1 MGLAM
6 DGSRRVSI
14 VETRRR
20 RRAAWRPCDVTK
32 RHWTQMT
39 VEKGHSIAGDTAR
52 KATPMRHG
60 GIMRSERK
68 ATMIAMAV
76 AFVMMAMPMPAFAAS
91 SGGGDAP
98 MFSSMIS
105 TVTGLVNMFLP
116 IAILIAGWKIIYLL
130 IFPGLLGSDPFNQV
144 PDGYS
149 LQWDAIWTLIKYRLT
164 GFFKGLLW
172 IGGIWLL
179 FNGIVGFVSV
189 LASNLAIVL

>member
-1 MGLAM
+1 MA
-6 DGSRRVSI
+6 
-14 VETRRR
+14 
-20 RRAAWRPCDVTK
+20 
-32 RHWTQMT
+32 
-39 VEKGHSIAGDTAR
+39 VEKGHSIADDTAR
-52 KATPMRHG
+52 KAMPMQHC
-60 GIMRSERK
+60 GIMHSERK

-76 AFVMMAMPMPAFAAS
+76 AFVMMAMPAPAFAAS

>member
-1 MGLAM
+1 M
-6 DGSRRVSI
+6 
-14 VETRRR
+14 
-20 RRAAWRPCDVTK
+20 
-32 RHWTQMT
+32 H
-39 VEKGHSIAGDTAR
+39 
-52 KATPMRHG
+52 
-60 GIMRSERK
+60 SERK
-68 ATMIAMAV
+68 VMMIAMAV
-76 AFVMMAMPMPAFAAS
+76 AFVMMAMPVPAFAAS

-130 IFPGLLGSDPFNQV
+130 IFPGMLGSDPFNQV